1 MRTYTDTAICRL
13 PKELRDRA
21 KQMCRETNKT
31 ESSILREGLTIVLK
45 DWEGRKQQQ
54 QFISQF

>member
-45 DWEGRKQQQ
+45 DWEGRKQQ
-54 QFISQF
+54 